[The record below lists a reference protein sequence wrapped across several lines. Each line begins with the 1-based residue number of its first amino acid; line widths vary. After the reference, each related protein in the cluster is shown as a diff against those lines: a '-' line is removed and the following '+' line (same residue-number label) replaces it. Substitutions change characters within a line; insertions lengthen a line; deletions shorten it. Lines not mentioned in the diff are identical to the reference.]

1 MTLNHGTHV
10 GMVLHTFA
18 PYCLLQPHNIISN
31 IQHTLVLKQFR
42 GSVRMVQLAMG
53 TEAGGRE
60 EGRGLSGEEH
70 MVICDARE
78 ISRD

>member
-1 MTLNHGTHV
+1 
-10 GMVLHTFA
+10 
-18 PYCLLQPHNIISN
+18 
-31 IQHTLVLKQFR
+31 
-42 GSVRMVQLAMG
+42 MVQLAMG